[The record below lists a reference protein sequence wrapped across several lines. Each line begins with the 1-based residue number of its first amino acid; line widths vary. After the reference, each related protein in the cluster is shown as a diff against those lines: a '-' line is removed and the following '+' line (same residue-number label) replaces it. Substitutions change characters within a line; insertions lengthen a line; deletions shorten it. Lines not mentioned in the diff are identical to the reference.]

1 MRLRLLSIEESST
14 APAEV
19 IEAIGFGLI
28 FEVDFIG
35 FIEDI
40 GIGLVMGAGLCA
52 NAAGVIASKPTA
64 TIVAANGIFT
74 EDLSPSGA

>member
-1 MRLRLLSIEESST
+1 VAQVDIGFGLIMLLG
-14 APAEV
+14 V

-28 FEVDFIG
+28 FEVGFIG

-74 EDLSPSGA
+74 EGLSPSGA